1 MKVTLETD
9 DVDEA
14 HQMILAMNVLA
25 DLDDFR
31 RYLRDK
37 LKYAVEDVS
46 VVEEI
51 YAEFCEGVGKHLE

>member
-1 MKVTLETD
+1 
-9 DVDEA
+9 
-14 HQMILAMNVLA
+14 MILAMNVLA

-51 YAEFCEGVGKHLE
+51 YGEFCEGVGKHLE

>member
-1 MKVTLETD
+1 VEVTIKTD
-9 DVDEA
+9 NIDEA

-51 YAEFCEGVGKHLE
+51 YGEFCEGVGKHLE

>member
-1 MKVTLETD
+1 MEVTIKTD
-9 DVDEA
+9 DIDEA

-51 YAEFCEGVGKHLE
+51 YGEFCEGVGKHLE

>member
-46 VVEEI
+46 IVEEI
-51 YAEFCEGVGKHLE
+51 YGEFCEGVGKHLE

>member
-1 MKVTLETD
+1 MEVTIKTD
-9 DVDEA
+9 NIDEA

-37 LKYAVEDVS
+37 LKYAVADVQTI
-46 VVEEI
+46 EEI
-51 YAEFCEGVGKHLE
+51 YGEFCESVGKHLE

>member
-9 DVDEA
+9 NLDEA
-14 HQMILAMNVLA
+14 HYMILSTQIIA

-37 LKYAVEDVS
+37 LKYAIEDVS

-51 YAEFCEGVGKHLE
+51 YGEFCDGVGRHLE

>member
-1 MKVTLETD
+1 MEITIKTESL
-9 DVDEA
+9 DEA
-14 HQMILAMNVLA
+14 HYMILSTQIIA

-37 LKYAVEDVS
+37 LKYAIDDVS

-51 YAEFCEGVGKHLE
+51 YGEFCDGVGRHLE

>member
-1 MKVTLETD
+1 MEVTIKTD
-9 DVDEA
+9 DIDEA

-37 LKYAVEDVS
+37 LKYSIEDVQT
-46 VVEEI
+46 VEEI
-51 YAEFCEGVGKHLE
+51 YGEFCEGVGKHLE

>member
-46 VVEEI
+46 IVEEI
-51 YAEFCEGVGKHLE
+51 YGEFCQGVGKHLE

>member
-25 DLDDFR
+25 DLDDFA

-37 LKYAVEDVS
+37 LKYAVADVQTI
-46 VVEEI
+46 EEI
-51 YAEFCEGVGKHLE
+51 YGEFCEGVGKHLE

>member
-1 MKVTLETD
+1 VEVTIKTD
-9 DVDEA
+9 DIDEA

-37 LKYAVEDVS
+37 LKYAVGDVS

-51 YAEFCEGVGKHLE
+51 YGEFCEGVGKHLE

>member
-1 MKVTLETD
+1 MEVTIKTD
-9 DVDEA
+9 DIDEA
-14 HQMILAMNVLA
+14 HQMILARNVLA

-51 YAEFCEGVGKHLE
+51 YGEFCEGVGKHLE

>member
-1 MKVTLETD
+1 MEVTIKTD
-9 DVDEA
+9 NIDEA

-37 LKYAVEDVS
+37 LKYSIEDVQT
-46 VVEEI
+46 VEEI
-51 YAEFCEGVGKHLE
+51 YGEFCKGVGKHLE

>member
-51 YAEFCEGVGKHLE
+51 YGEFCEGVGKHLE

>member
-1 MKVTLETD
+1 MEITIKTD
-9 DVDEA
+9 NLDDA
-14 HQMILAMNVLA
+14 HCMVISRQVIA

-37 LKYAVEDVS
+37 LKYAIEDVS

-51 YAEFCEGVGKHLE
+51 YGEFCEGVGRHLE

>member
-1 MKVTLETD
+1 
-9 DVDEA
+9 
-14 HQMILAMNVLA
+14 MILSTQIIA

-37 LKYAVEDVS
+37 LKYAIDDVS

-51 YAEFCEGVGKHLE
+51 YGEFCDGVGKHLE

>member
-1 MKVTLETD
+1 MEITIKTE

-31 RYLRDK
+31 RYLQDK
-37 LKYAVEDVS
+37 LKYAVADVQT
-46 VVEEI
+46 VEEI
-51 YAEFCEGVGKHLE
+51 YGEFCEGVGKHLE

>member
-1 MKVTLETD
+1 LKVTLETD
-9 DVDEA
+9 NLDEA
-14 HQMILAMNVLA
+14 HYMILSTQIIA

-37 LKYAVEDVS
+37 LKYAIEDVS

-51 YAEFCEGVGKHLE
+51 YGEFCDGVGRHLE

>member
-1 MKVTLETD
+1 MEVTIKTD
-9 DVDEA
+9 NIDEA

-51 YAEFCEGVGKHLE
+51 YGEFCEGVGKHLE

>member
-1 MKVTLETD
+1 MEVTIKTD
-9 DVDEA
+9 CVDEA

-46 VVEEI
+46 VLEEI
-51 YAEFCEGVGKHLE
+51 YGEFCQGVGKHLE

>member
-1 MKVTLETD
+1 LKVTLETD

-14 HQMILAMNVLA
+14 HQMILA

-51 YAEFCEGVGKHLE
+51 YGEFCEGVGKHLE